1 MTKKNLMIL
10 LVSLI
15 IFSLTSGFVTAGA
28 DPQNTM
34 PAVGSGDNQSG
45 SSSPNPASS
54 PDNINPLTGLP
65 VSNPSNL
72 QLPPALVSITNWPPA
87 ARPQAG
93 LSYSPIVFELYIGE
107 GMSRYVGMFYGDYPQ
122 EAVDGND
129 PLAGDSSSGDQ
140 ESSSGQ
146 NSSDEAMVG
155 PIRSGRLPY
164 RHLQKAYSGFLVMAS
179 AYKGVMQNLAQ
190 YNNVFGSDQDDINSA
205 MVKVTSIEKIAR
217 ATQKEIGSMA
227 LQVNTFDATPPA
239 GGKPAQRLWYIYN
252 AIDQIIWQY
261 NEGSQAYNRYQDN
274 ADGKTFIRATDR
286 LNSEPLT
293 YENVIIL
300 FANHRACTETAFDID
315 LMYIDRLPAVLFR
328 DGQAYNIFWT
338 TKNEE
343 YEKTTGK
350 VRPIRFIDQNG
361 DPFPLKPGQ
370 TWVHLVPLSTPVWE
384 APELSKFGLEGALDV
399 DQWVSPNP
407 AGLLYNLLNNK
418 TSDSGEWVS
427 RFFASSMVQDQSVCD
442 ALH

>member
-1 MTKKNLMIL
+1 MKKKNLMIL

-28 DPQNTM
+28 DPEDAV
-34 PAVGSGDNQSG
+34 PAVGSGENTSG
-45 SSSPNPASS
+45 AGSADPASL
-54 PDNINPLTGLP
+54 PKNINPLTGLP
-65 VSNPSNL
+65 VSDPSNL

-122 EAVDGND
+122 EALDGND
-129 PLAGDSSSGDQ
+129 SP
-140 ESSSGQ
+140 Q

-179 AYKGVMQNLAQ
+179 AYKGVMQNLEQ

-227 LQVNTFDATPPA
+227 LQVNTFEATPPE

-252 AIDQIIWQY
+252 AVDQIIWQY

-300 FANHRACTETAFDID
+300 TANHRACTETAFDID

-328 DGQAYNIFWT
+328 DGQVYNIFWT

-370 TWVHLVPLSTPVWE
+370 TWVHLVPLGTAVWE
-384 APELSKFGLEGALDV
+384 APELSKFGLEGALDG
-399 DQWVSPNP
+399 DEWVSPNP

-418 TSDSGEWVS
+418 TNDSGEWVS
-427 RFFASSMVQDQSVCD
+427 RFFASSMVQDQAVCD

>member
-1 MTKKNLMIL
+1 MKKKNLMIL

-28 DPQNTM
+28 DPEDAV
-34 PAVGSGDNQSG
+34 PAVGSGENTSG
-45 SSSPNPASS
+45 AGSADPASL
-54 PDNINPLTGLP
+54 PKNINPLTGLP
-65 VSNPSNL
+65 VSDPSNL

-122 EAVDGND
+122 EALDGND
-129 PLAGDSSSGDQ
+129 SP
-140 ESSSGQ
+140 Q

-179 AYKGVMQNLAQ
+179 AYKGVMQNLEQ

-227 LQVNTFDATPPA
+227 LQVNTFEATPPE

-252 AIDQIIWQY
+252 AVDQIIWQY

-300 FANHRACTETAFDID
+300 TANHRACTETAFDID

-328 DGQAYNIFWT
+328 DGQVYNIFWT

-370 TWVHLVPLSTPVWE
+370 TWVHLVPLGTAVWE
-384 APELSKFGLEGALDV
+384 APELSKFGLEGALDG
-399 DQWVSPNP
+399 DEWVSPNP

-418 TSDSGEWVS
+418 ANDSGEWVS
-427 RFFASSMVQDQSVCD
+427 RFFASSMVQDQAVCD

>member
-1 MTKKNLMIL
+1 MKKKNLMIL

-28 DPQNTM
+28 DPEDAV
-34 PAVGSGDNQSG
+34 PAVGSGENTSG
-45 SSSPNPASS
+45 AGSPE
-54 PDNINPLTGLP
+54 NINPLTGLP

-107 GMSRYVGMFYGDYPQ
+107 GMSRFVGMFYGDYPQ
-122 EAVDGND
+122 EALNGND
-129 PLAGDSSSGDQ
+129 SPGGNSP
-140 ESSSGQ
+140 SGQ

-179 AYKGVMQNLAQ
+179 AYKGVMQNLEQ

-252 AIDQIIWQY
+252 AVDQIIWQY

-300 FANHRACTETAFDID
+300 TANHRACTETAFDID

-328 DGQAYNIFWT
+328 DGQVYNIFWT

-370 TWVHLVPLSTPVWE
+370 TWVHLVPLYTPVWE
-384 APELSKFGLEGALDV
+384 APELSQFGLEGALDGEE
-399 DQWVSPNP
+399 WISPNP

-418 TSDSGEWVS
+418 TNDSGEWVS
-427 RFFASSMVQDQSVCD
+427 RFFASSMVQDQAVCD

>member
-1 MTKKNLMIL
+1 MITKKRFLL
-10 LVSLI
+10 LVSIL

-28 DPQNTM
+28 DPEDTV
-34 PAVGSGDNQSG
+34 PDVGSGEHQSG
-45 SSSPNPASS
+45 AGSDDPASS
-54 PDNINPLTGLP
+54 PANINPLTGLP
-65 VSNPSNL
+65 VSDPSNL
-72 QLPPALVSITNWPPA
+72 KLPPALVSITNWPPA

-122 EAVDGND
+122 EAVDEND
-129 PLAGDSSSGDQ
+129 PLGGDTSGGDE
-140 ESSSGQ
+140 ESASGQ
-146 NSSDEAMVG
+146 NSDEAMVG

-179 AYKGVMQNLAQ
+179 AYKGVMQNLEL

-205 MVKVTSIEKIAR
+205 MVKVTSIEEIAR

-227 LQVNTFDATPPA
+227 LEVNTFDATPPA
-239 GGKPAQRLWYIYN
+239 GGKPAPRFWFVYN
-252 AIDQIIWQY
+252 LVDQIIWQY
-261 NEGSQAYNRYQDN
+261 NESSQAYNRYQDN
-274 ADGKTFIRATDR
+274 ADGVTFIRATDR

-293 YENVIIL
+293 FENVIIL
-300 FANHRACTETAFDID
+300 TANHRACTETAFDID

-328 DGQAYNIFWT
+328 DGQVYNIYWT

-350 VRPIRFIDQNG
+350 VRPIRFIDENG

-370 TWVHLVPLSTPVWE
+370 TWVHLVPLGTVAWE
-384 APELSKFGLEGALDV
+384 APELSQFGLEGALDV
-399 DQWVSPNP
+399 DEWVSPNP
-407 AGLLYNLLNNK
+407 SGLLYNLLNK
-418 TSDSGEWVS
+418 QAAGSGEWVS
-427 RFFASSMVQDQSVCD
+427 RFFASSMVHDQAVCD